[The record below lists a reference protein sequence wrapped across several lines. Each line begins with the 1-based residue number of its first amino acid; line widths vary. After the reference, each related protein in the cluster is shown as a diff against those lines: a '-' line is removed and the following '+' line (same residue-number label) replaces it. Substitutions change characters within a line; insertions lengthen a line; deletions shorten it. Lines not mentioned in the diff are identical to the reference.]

1 MLTNARANNTPK
13 DLHIVA
19 RSMNHG
25 FNSEM
30 QSTGGRISVADT
42 SSLEDAVVMIES
54 PRYSKV
60 RNLQAKINI
69 LKPKAIKPRKLRI
82 ADSDQEPNKRVPV
95 TLPSVTS
102 QPKHRNMPARSD
114 SHNRSYKELMAFTL
128 QKEINS
134 CENDLNSLRKSI
146 KDSLRK
152 KKSRQ
157 SLLRTDEPNSHFGS
171 IMRKDTMGKP
181 QKRVTI
187 VELQR

>member
-1 MLTNARANNTPK
+1 MLTNARALNTPK
-13 DLHIVA
+13 DLTIVA

-42 SSLEDAVVMIES
+42 SELEDAVVMMES

-69 LKPKAIKPRKLRI
+69 LKPKAVKPRKLRI
-82 ADSDQEPNKRVPV
+82 TESDQEPNKRVPV
-95 TLPSVTS
+95 VLPSVKS
-102 QPKHRNMPARSD
+102 QPKHRNMPTRSD

-157 SLLRTDEPNSHFGS
+157 SLLRTEEPNSHFAS

-181 QKRVTI
+181 
-187 VELQR
+187 